1 MKNKRNK
8 CTNLN
13 LNVMYGNYF
22 KFSELVKTDT
32 NMDNSVDTDSHLANL
47 ASLWNVL
54 NYLRHELGRPII
66 VNSAFR
72 TEKVNK
78 AVGGAK
84 RSLHMQGRAADIRC
98 ESPYLEQLWKI
109 VCSYDKSYGLCEKIK
124 YETFIHIAI

>member
-1 MKNKRNK
+1 
-8 CTNLN
+8 
-13 LNVMYGNYF
+13 MYGNYF

-32 NMDNSVDTDSHLANL
+32 NLDNTVDTDSHLANL

-66 VNSAFR
+66 INSAFR

-78 AVGGAK
+78 AVNGAK

-98 ESPYLEQLWKI
+98 ESAYLDQLWTI
-109 VCSYDKSYGLCEKIK
+109 VLSYDKSYGLSEKIK
-124 YETFIHIAI
+124 YPTFIHIAI

>member
-1 MKNKRNK
+1 
-8 CTNLN
+8 
-13 LNVMYGNYF
+13 MYGNYF

-32 NMDNSVDTDSHLANL
+32 NLDNTVDTDSHLANL

-54 NYLRHELGRPII
+54 NFLRHELGRPII
-66 VNSAFR
+66 INSAFR

-84 RSLHMQGRAADIRC
+84 RSYHMQGRAADITC
-98 ESPYLEQLWKI
+98 ELSRLEQLWKI
-109 VCSYDKSYGLCEKIK
+109 VCSYDSSYGLREKIK